1 MSLQLA
7 IKVASALPIVR
18 GQQRLCS
25 VVSDKRGK
33 VLSIGVNSYNKSHPL
48 MAKYAEQTGTPE
60 KCYLHSEV
68 AALVAL
74 NYNDRQKAHKLS
86 VARVMKNGET
96 GLAAPCPACQRAISD
111 LGIKVIEHTI

>member
-7 IKVASALPIVR
+7 IKVASALPIIR

-96 GLAAPCPACQRAISD
+96 GLAMPCPICQLAIKE
-111 LGIKVIEHTI
+111 LGIKEVSYTI

>member
-7 IKVASALPIVR
+7 IKVASALPVIK

-86 VARVMKNGET
+86 VARIMKNGET